1 MPDSSSSPRR
11 SGTSPLT
18 ADSAAEDA
26 KLHRGLGFWSL
37 LAAGIGS
44 VIGSGWLFSSMYAA
58 QAAGP
63 AALISW
69 VIGGVLMLLVAL
81 VFAEL
86 GMVRPESGGLVRYP
100 LYSNGRLAATV
111 VGFAM
116 WLSYVGNPPSEASG
130 VVQYASAWLPGVY
143 DTTAGKLT
151 GLGILIAVALMAVF
165 VVLNWFGLRLFAT
178 SNNIVTAIKVLIPT
192 ATIILLVISGF
203 DHSHGA
209 GGLDNLTGGAGGG
222 FAPYGY
228 SASLG
233 AIATAGMIFAYTG
246 FRNIIELSGEAKNPH
261 RDIPRALV
269 ATIVLTILLY
279 LGLQIA
285 FLMATPSAMLAKSG
299 WAGVNFAS
307 PYADLAKLLG
317 ITWLYWML
325 IADSS
330 LSPSGSGIIYT
341 ASNGRNVFGLA
352 KNGLLPRG
360 LMRIHEGSGVPR
372 RAILLNFVIGALFLL
387 PLPSWHEIVGV
398 MSTMVALTFSIGSIS
413 LLGFRHAGLGSKRT
427 RLPGMQVLAPIAF
440 VVSTLVIY
448 WSAWTELSKT
458 IPVLAA
464 GLIWYVIIHV
474 RNGYGR
480 VDIRGGLWLVVYIA
494 LTYGLSA
501 IGSFEGAGWIGAPWD
516 TIVAALVGIAC
527 YVWGVRA
534 SRGYMNSQ
542 PEMLA
547 ELRRSAEEP
556 EQEQPAGV

>member
-1 MPDSSSSPRR
+1 M
-11 SGTSPLT
+11 
-18 ADSAAEDA
+18 
-26 KLHRGLGFWSL
+26 
-37 LAAGIGS
+37 
-44 VIGSGWLFSSMYAA
+44 IGSGWLFSSMYAA

-116 WLSYVGNPPSEASG
+116 WLSYVGNPASEASG
-130 VVQYASAWLPGVY
+130 VVQYASSWLPGVY
-143 DTTAGKLT
+143 DTDAGRLT
-151 GLGILIAVALMAVF
+151 GLGILIAIALMGVF
-165 VVLNWFGLRLFAT
+165 VVLNWFGVKLFAA
-178 SNNIVTAIKVLIPT
+178 SNNLVTAIKVIIPT
-192 ATIILLVISGF
+192 VTIILLVMSGF

-209 GGLDNLTGGAGGG
+209 GGLDNLTHGGG
-222 FAPYGY
+222 FAPYGV

-261 RDIPRALV
+261 RDIPRALI
-269 ATIVLTILLY
+269 ATILLTIVLY

-285 FLMATPSAMLAKSG
+285 FLMATPSSMLAESG

-317 ITWLYWML
+317 ITWLYWLL

-330 LSPSGSGIIYT
+330 LSPSSSGIIYT

-360 LMRIHEGSGVPR
+360 LMRVHEGSGVPR
-372 RAILLNFVIGALFLL
+372 RAIILNFVVGALFLL

-413 LLGFRHAGLGSKRT
+413 LLGFRHVRLGSDRS
-427 RLPGMQVLAPIAF
+427 RLPGMSILAPLAF

-448 WSAWTELSKT
+448 WSAWSELSKT

-464 GLIWYVIIHV
+464 GLLWYVFIHI
-474 RNGYGR
+474 RGSYTR
-480 VDIRGGLWLVVYIA
+480 ADIRGGLWLVVYIVV
-494 LTYGLSA
+494 TYALSA
-501 IGSFEGAGWIGAPWD
+501 IGSFDGAGWISTPWD
-516 TIVAALVGIAC
+516 TIIVALVGIIC

-534 SRGYMNSQ
+534 SKEYMTSQ
-542 PEMLA
+542 PEMLE
-547 ELRRSAEEP
+547 ELRRTAGQE
-556 EQEQPAGV
+556 EQPAEV